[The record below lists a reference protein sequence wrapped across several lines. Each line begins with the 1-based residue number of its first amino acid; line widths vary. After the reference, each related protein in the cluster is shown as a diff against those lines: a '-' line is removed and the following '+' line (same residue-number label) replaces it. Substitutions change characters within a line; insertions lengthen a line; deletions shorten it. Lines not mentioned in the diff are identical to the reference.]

1 MEVNRTWWDGAT
13 TIIDDGAATPT
24 TLFEVY
30 SNTMYSKINA
40 ETSDKYLGEW
50 DKSICP
56 WKINYE
62 ADFINPDFI
71 LAWNDGSNW
80 YVEKSPL
87 YKERKKGYTFY
98 LSMNGS
104 NYDDRYDRDKYGANF
119 CPAWLGTLTASSYDV
134 TDTVCNE
141 WTESKYDRINPIINF
156 NYSRLFVV
164 PTVNGNP
171 LNPNIESGFDPS
183 TIYSLGFA
191 FYAKNYVGSNLPEA
205 MGIVSL
211 NNTMAVPEW
220 SDYATNSWNEEG
232 MIDNG
237 YFITPYWVEH
247 TNLHPLPSMG
257 TRPNWQVMPWRTS
270 SEEFITGAT
279 GTGFS
284 EATQSAQ
291 SAAATVNYFP
301 NKAIYTSA
309 GNGIFTEEYET
320 YNGGGTY
327 PFRRAV
333 RRHLKSSVTYSDLVD
348 YLALQCAYLGFRFCL
363 DVTKINEDIDSEYF
377 YIPEIDEKGVT
388 TGVYYAANSASA
400 AMLPNNTWTTNVYEQ
415 TPYDGSDDEEDDDPN
430 TYDDNTTQ
438 LNTNW
443 VNQTYSYFGLY
454 YILDGAAMQSLHA
467 TLFSTYAAQITDS
480 LKQCLTLNPIDV
492 VKSLRMFPFDIASH
506 IVTTT
511 TGTIKLGGYDTG
523 ISSEQ
528 FTQYLTIIDAGYCT
542 YHPEFNTPDDFREY
556 EPYSS
561 ATLILPYCGS
571 IDISPTLYLDKKI
584 TVKYVVDLQTGECLA
599 LIFRQD
605 KGKEGDGMVV
615 DSIGGHMAVDI
626 PISGVNGAQIEAAQ
640 MQAATA
646 YKNARNKQIGQ
657 IAAASMS
664 GVMTLAA
671 ASNPATF
678 AASAVTTGQMALNAA
693 SAANNVEEAKYQLD
707 HINVPFVTRG
717 QSSSATS
724 YANEQRVRLIIKR
737 PVMSSNY
744 NEAEYGHNVGF
755 ATYDTATLD
764 SYTGF
769 TVCAAADTS
778 GITATLRERALIKEM
793 LLSGIYL

>member
-1 MEVNRTWWDGAT
+1 MEVNRDW
-13 TIIDDGAATPT
+13 
-24 TLFEVY
+24 Y
-30 SNTMYSKINA
+30 SGSTRQINDSSSNLVVQFLDHSLWTDIQA
-40 ETSDKYLGEW
+40 DSTKYIAQEW
-50 DKSICP
+50 DKSACP
-56 WKINYE
+56 WKINYQS
-62 ADFINPDFI
+62 DFFNIDWMLGCN
-71 LAWNDGSNW
+71 AG
-80 YVEKSPL
+80 YEEPL
-87 YKERKKGYTFY
+87 TVYNSRLLQERKKGYTFY
-98 LSMNGS
+98 MSCNGHNNMSGVNAKSFPCWMATLSRS
-104 NYDDRYDRDKYGANF
+104 DIDITDSVTAN
-119 CPAWLGTLTASSYDV
+119 WL
-134 TDTVCNE
+134 N
-141 WTESKYDRINPIINF
+141 SKYKELHVVVNF
-156 NYSRLFVV
+156 DYDKIFTVPFVFTKNGVGTSFRESLRASWNSSDYAGFGVGFYYKHSGNTSR
-164 PTVNGNP
+164 TAA
-171 LNPNIESGFDPS
+171 IS
-183 TIYSLGFA
+183 
-191 FYAKNYVGSNLPEA
+191 
-205 MGIVSL
+205 MVSL
-211 NNTMAVPEW
+211 NNKFAAPDW
-220 SDYATNSWNEEG
+220 DCTNSWEDDPTSQF
-232 MIDNG
+232 DNG
-237 YFITPYWVEH
+237 LCLVDHTVTSATQNVLQMIGERFQVAGSSGTYYLYGTTYANKDLAGIANYYPNKLNYINGSNDPDSIFSSQYYGGFISD
-247 TNLHPLPSMG
+247 N
-257 TRPNWQVMPWRTS
+257 TRPFKRTLKAGVTFD
-270 SEEFITGAT
+270 EVKEYLM
-279 GTGFS
+279 
-284 EATQSAQ
+284 TQ
-291 SAAATVNYFP
+291 
-301 NKAIYTSA
+301 
-309 GNGIFTEEYET
+309 
-320 YNGGGTY
+320 
-327 PFRRAV
+327 
-333 RRHLKSSVTYSDLVD
+333 L
-348 YLALQCAYLGFRFCL
+348 AYLGFRFCP
-363 DVTKINEDIDSEYF
+363 DGDKVDTDIHGEYF

-400 AMLPNNTWTTNVYEQ
+400 AMLPNNIWNTNVFEQ

-506 IVTTT
+506 LVTTAT
-511 TGTIKLGGYDTG
+511 ETIKLGGYDTG

-605 KGKEGDGMVV
+605 RGKEGDGMVV

-693 SAANNVEEAKYQLD
+693 SASNNVEEAKYQLD

-737 PVMSSNY
+737 PIMSANY

-793 LLSGIYL
+793 LLSGVYL